1 MTKRTSLFSNVL
13 FWSLVSAA
21 FIGPGTVTTAAKA
34 GANFGLT
41 LLWAL
46 LFSTLATILLQEA
59 AARITIASGKNLGKI
74 LSLKYQGG
82 NSESIKLIV
91 FFAVAFGCT
100 AYQTGNLLGAVSG
113 IGLFTAFSPKIITL
127 IIAFVCAIIL
137 WLGNIQWMAKSLGVI
152 VALMGVFFIY
162 AAFQSDVKFYSI
174 LESAL
179 LPTTPAGS
187 TLLII
192 SLIGTTIVPYN
203 LFLASGIS
211 KGQSIREMRTGIS
224 LAVLIG
230 GFISMAI
237 LVVGTLVTGEFS
249 FQNLADTLAR
259 KTNEWSAYFFA
270 FGLCAAGL
278 SSAVTAPLAAAI
290 TAQSLFQK
298 EGKEQDWSVRSTAFR
313 LVSFGVLFVGLLFS
327 LLDVQP
333 IPAIILAQAIN
344 GMLLPIVT
352 IFLLLAINDKSLL
365 PDGYTNPALA
375 NLIMLLIVGVTC
387 FLGSYNILKAI
398 GRAVQ
403 AEFSTS
409 ISFTIGMVVSGLILL
424 VLAWKVFLSK
434 R

>member
-1 MTKRTSLFSNVL
+1 
-13 FWSLVSAA
+13 
-21 FIGPGTVTTAAKA
+21 VTTAAKA
-34 GANFGLT
+34 GANFGLA

-59 AARITIASGKNLGKI
+59 AARITIASGKSLGKI
-74 LSLKYQGG
+74 ISLKYQGSSG
-82 NSESIKLIV
+82 ENIKLIV

-100 AYQTGNLLGAVSG
+100 AYQTGNLIGAVSG
-113 IGLFTAFSPKIITL
+113 VGLLTTFSPKLITL
-127 IIAFVCAIIL
+127 GIAIICAVIL
-137 WLGNIQWMAKSLGVI
+137 WMGNIQWMAKSLGII
-152 VALMGVFFIY
+152 VALMGIFFIY

-179 LPTTPAGS
+179 LPTTPTGS
-187 TLLII
+187 TLLIV

-211 KGQSIREMRTGIS
+211 KGQSIREMRSGITI
-224 LAVLIG
+224 AVLIG

-249 FQNLADTLAR
+249 FQNLADTLTR

-298 EGKEQDWSVRSTAFR
+298 EGKEKDWNVRSTAFR
-313 LVSFGVLFVGLLFS
+313 LVSFGVLMVGLLFS
-327 LLDVQP
+327 LLDIQP

-344 GMLLPIVT
+344 GMLLPVVT

-365 PDGYTNPALA
+365 PDGYTNSILA
-375 NLIMLLIVGVTC
+375 NLFMLIIVGVTC
-387 FLGSYNILKAI
+387 FLGTYNILKAI
-398 GRAVQ
+398 GSGIQ
-403 AEFSTS
+403 MEFSTS
-409 ISFTIGMVVSGLILL
+409 LSFTICFIISGLILL
-424 VLAWKVFLSK
+424 ILGWKVFLVK
-434 R
+434 K

>member
-59 AARITIASGKNLGKI
+59 AARITIASGKSLGKI

-82 NSESIKLIV
+82 NSENIKLIV

-100 AYQTGNLLGAVSG
+100 AYQTGNLIGAVSG
-113 IGLFTAFSPKIITL
+113 VGLLTTFSPKWITL
-127 IIAFVCAIIL
+127 GIAIICAVIL
-137 WLGNIQWMAKSLGVI
+137 WLGNIQWMAKSLGII
-152 VALMGVFFIY
+152 VALMGIFFIY
-162 AAFQSDVKFYSI
+162 VAFQSDVKFYNI

-179 LPTTPAGS
+179 LPTTPTGS

-211 KGQSIREMRTGIS
+211 KGQSIKEMRTGIT

-230 GFISMAI
+230 GLISMAI
-237 LVVGTLVTGEFS
+237 LIVGTLVTGEFS
-249 FQNLADTLAR
+249 FQNLANALTQ

-298 EGKEQDWSVRSTAFR
+298 EGKEKDWSVRSTAFR
-313 LVSFGVLFVGLLFS
+313 LVSLGVLTVGLLFS
-327 LLDVQP
+327 LLDIQP

-352 IFLLLAINDKSLL
+352 IFLLLAINDSSLL
-365 PDGYTNPALA
+365 PDGYTNSVLA
-375 NLIMLLIVGVTC
+375 NLFMLLIVGVTC

-398 GRAVQ
+398 SRAISVD
-403 AEFSTS
+403 FNTS
-409 ISFTIGMVVSGLILL
+409 FSFTLCSIISGLILL
-424 VLAWKVFLSK
+424 LLSWKIFINK
-434 R
+434 K

>member
-1 MTKRTSLFSNVL
+1 MTKRTSLLSNVL

-59 AARITIASGKNLGKI
+59 SARITIASGKNLGKI
-74 LSLKYQGG
+74 LSLKYQGS
-82 NSESIKLIV
+82 NSENIKLII
-91 FFAVAFGCT
+91 FFAVAFGCA
-100 AYQTGNLLGAVSG
+100 AYQTGNLIGAVSG
-113 IGLFTAFSPKIITL
+113 VGLLTAFSPKLITL
-127 IIAFVCAIIL
+127 GIAAVCAIIL
-137 WLGNIQWMAKSLGVI
+137 WMGNIQWMAKSLGII
-152 VALMGVFFIY
+152 VALMGVFFVYI
-162 AAFQSDVKFYSI
+162 AFQSEVQFYNL

-211 KGQSIREMRTGIS
+211 KGQSIKEMRIGIA

-230 GFISMAI
+230 GFISMTI

-249 FQNLADTLAR
+249 FQNLAAALYR
-259 KTNEWSAYFFA
+259 KTNEWSTYFFA

-298 EGKEQDWSVRSTAFR
+298 EGQEEDWSVKSTAFR
-313 LVSFGVLFVGLLFS
+313 LVSIGVLIVGLLFS
-327 LLDVQP
+327 LLDIQP

-344 GMLLPIVT
+344 GMLLPVVT
-352 IFLLLAINDKSLL
+352 IFLLLAINDSSLL
-365 PDGYTNPALA
+365 PDGYTNSTLA
-375 NLIMLLIVGVTC
+375 NLFMLLIVGVTC

-398 GRAVQ
+398 SRAVNV
-403 AEFSTS
+403 EFSNVF
-409 ISFTIGMVVSGLILL
+409 SFTLCSIISGLTLL
-424 VLAWKVFLSK
+424 LLAWKVFVSNK
-434 R
+434 